1 MLDHQFRR
9 FRDPNTAESHFGGE
23 VVKVVTELPSYY
35 WHTNCYAGASFF
47 RPCETPLRYEIGVDR
62 IMWGQDYPHIEAT
75 YPYTTEALRNSF
87 AGVDTDEVARMVG
100 LNAAE
105 VYGFDLDA
113 LAPVAERVGPTVG
126 EVAVPLEEIPA
137 DSRSIAFAGESV
149 KPW

>member
-1 MLDHQFRR
+1 MGPGL
-9 FRDPNTAESHFGGE
+9 
-23 VVKVVTELPSYY
+23 
-35 WHTNCYAGASFF
+35 
-47 RPCETPLRYEIGVDR
+47 
-62 IMWGQDYPHIEAT
+62 PHIEAT

-105 VYGFDLDA
+105 VYGFDLDT
-113 LAPVAERVGPTVG
+113 LAPVAERVGPTVA
-126 EVAVPLEEIPA
+126 EVDTPLDEIPA

>member
-1 MLDHQFRR
+1 M
-9 FRDPNTAESHFGGE
+9 
-23 VVKVVTELPSYY
+23 TELPSHY

-47 RPCETPLRYEIGVDR
+47 RPCETPLRHEIGVDR

-87 AGVDTDEVARMVG
+87 AGVDTDEVAAHGRPQRG
-100 LNAAE
+100 RRLRLRPRRARA
-105 VYGFDLDA
+105 GRRARRPDGRRGCGPLD
-113 LAPVAERVGPTVG
+113 
-126 EVAVPLEEIPA
+126 EIPA